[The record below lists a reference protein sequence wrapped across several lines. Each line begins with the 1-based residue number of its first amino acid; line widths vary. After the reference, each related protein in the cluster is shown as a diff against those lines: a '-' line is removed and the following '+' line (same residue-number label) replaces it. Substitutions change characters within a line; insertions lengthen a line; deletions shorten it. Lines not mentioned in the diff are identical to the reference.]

1 MATSSASASA
11 KAVGGDPPA
20 FHVRAFALLFE
31 ALTALLRAYRADA
44 AAHEHS
50 FLAVVTA
57 VTTLLETSPLARSA
71 ISGDQTLLSLLLG
84 THVAAVIVT
93 AVNWGMKRHKRRKQ
107 ADDACLCDGSQQR
120 LVCPARGRAC
130 RKHKA
135 ACL

>member
-1 MATSSASASA
+1 M
-11 KAVGGDPPA
+11 
-20 FHVRAFALLFE
+20 RAIALLFE

-50 FLAVVTA
+50 FLAVVTV
-57 VTTLLETSPLARSA
+57 VTTLLETSPLVRSA
-71 ISGDQTLLSLLLG
+71 ISGDQTPLSLLLG

-93 AVNWGMKRHKRRKQ
+93 AVNWGMKRHKR

-120 LVCPARGRAC
+120 LVCLARRRAC

-135 ACL
+135 GCL